1 MNNSSLFKIF
11 CVNFA
16 IKILLMKTRTSQSR
30 AIFPA
35 HLNDNNALFGGL
47 AMEWMDEVAYIT
59 ASRFTRKRM
68 VTVSVEKLV
77 FLKPVKLGDFIEIT
91 GNVVKSGNV
100 KLKVEVNITRENF
113 DTGEMQTAITGIFVM
128 AGVDEKGNPVRLVN

>member
-1 MNNSSLFKIF
+1 
-11 CVNFA
+11 
-16 IKILLMKTRTSQSR
+16 MKTRTSQSR
-30 AIFPA
+30 AIFPT

-68 VTVSVEKLV
+68 VTVTVEKLV
-77 FLKPVKLGDFIEIT
+77 FLKPVKLGDFVEIT

-128 AGVDEKGNPVRLVN
+128 AGVDEKGNPVRLEN